1 MTRQAIG
8 SHQSARML
16 EERWLTPPGIIGALG
31 PFGLDPCAAPE
42 PRPWPT
48 AARHI
53 TRPDDGLAADWGQDR
68 VFLNPPSLSE
78 LGDLSR
84 DDIDPG
90 WPGVRDTLPGDDEQ
104 APGGGQ

>member
-1 MTRQAIG
+1 MSGLGIAALAI
-8 SHQSARML
+8 
-16 EERWLTPPGIIGALG
+16 LG
-31 PFGLDPCAAPE
+31 PAGL
-42 PRPWPT
+42 
-48 AARHI
+48 
-53 TRPDDGLAADWGQDR
+53 
-68 VFLNPPSLSE
+68 FLLVAIVLRLRERRQHRYSLSE